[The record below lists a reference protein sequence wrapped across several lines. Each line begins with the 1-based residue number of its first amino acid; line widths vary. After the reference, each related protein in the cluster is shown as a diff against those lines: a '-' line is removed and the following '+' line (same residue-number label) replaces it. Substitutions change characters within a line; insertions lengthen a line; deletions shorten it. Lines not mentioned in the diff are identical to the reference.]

1 MDLPDPSPV
10 LNLIEAFRSSK
21 VMFAG
26 VSLQVFDHLEE
37 AASVKDLA
45 SKLQVQAGPLE
56 RLLDACVGLK
66 LLRRNGVR
74 YQNLPVAQVYLCR
87 KSPQSLTGYILYSNE
102 VLFRLWSHLEDA
114 VREGTPRWKQSFG
127 SEGSIFEHFFRTPE
141 AKQTFLQG
149 MHGLGVLTSPAVT
162 QAFDLSRFKQLVDLG
177 GATGHLAIAAC
188 ERFPA
193 LHAVVFDLEEV
204 IEAARIHVSQSRA
217 SERIRTVAGDFFRD
231 ELPEGDLFALGR
243 IVHDWP
249 DEKVDAL
256 LTRIYQKLPPGGGL
270 LLAEKLLH
278 EDKSG
283 PVSAQLQSLNM
294 LVCTEGKERSL
305 EEYRQLLEAADFR
318 DVRGHFTQRP
328 LDAIFALKR
337 RDAGAK

>member
-10 LNLIEAFRSSK
+10 LNLIEAFRGSK
-21 VMFAG
+21 VMFTA
-26 VSLQVFDHLEE
+26 VSLQVFDQLDE
-37 AASVKDLA
+37 ATRVKELA
-45 SKLQVQAGPLE
+45 SALQVQAEPLE

-66 LLRRNGVR
+66 LLRRKGSR
-74 YQNLPVAQVYLCR
+74 YENLPVAKAYLCR
-87 KSPQSLTGYILYSNE
+87 NSPQSLTGYILYSNE

-149 MHGLGVLTSPAVT
+149 MHGLGALSSPAVVR
-162 QAFDLSRFKQLVDLG
+162 AFDLSHFNRLVDLG

-188 ERFPA
+188 ERFPP
-193 LHAVVFDLEEV
+193 LRAVVFDLEEV
-204 IEAARIHVSQSRA
+204 IDAARIHVSQSPA
-217 SERIRTVAGDFFRD
+217 SDRICTMAGDFFRD

-249 DEKVDAL
+249 DEKVHRL
-256 LTRIYQKLPPGGGL
+256 LSRVYQRLPAGGGL
-270 LLAEKLLH
+270 MLAEKLLH
-278 EDKSG
+278 DDKSG
-283 PVSAQLQSLNM
+283 PLSAQLQSLNM

-305 EEYRQLLEAADFR
+305 QEYRQLLEASGFR
-318 DVRGHFTQRP
+318 DVQGCVTQCP
-328 LDAIFALKR
+328 LDAIFALKPHDLER
-337 RDAGAK
+337 

>member
-1 MDLPDPSPV
+1 MDSPDPSPV
-10 LNLIEAFRSSK
+10 LNLIEAFRGSK
-21 VMFAG
+21 VMFAA

-37 AASVKDLA
+37 AATVTELA
-45 SKLQVQAGPLE
+45 SALHVQAEPLE

-66 LLRRNGVR
+66 LLRRNGLR
-74 YQNLPVAQVYLCR
+74 YENLPVAQVYLRR

-102 VLFRLWSHLEDA
+102 VLLRLWSHLEDA
-114 VREGTPRWKQSFG
+114 VREGTPRWKQSLG

-149 MHGLGVLTSPAVT
+149 MHGLGALSSPAVA
-162 QAFDLSRFKQLVDLG
+162 QAFDLSPFRQLVDLG
-177 GATGHLAIAAC
+177 GATGHLAIATC
-188 ERFPA
+188 ERFPD
-193 LHAVVFDLEEV
+193 LRAVVFDLEEV
-204 IEAARIHVSQSRA
+204 IDAARIHMSQSPA
-217 SERIRTVAGDFFRD
+217 SERIGAVAGDFFRD

-249 DEKVDAL
+249 DERVQTL
-256 LTRIYQKLPPGGGL
+256 LSRIYQRLPPGGGL

-278 EDKSG
+278 DDKSG

-305 EEYRQLLEAADFR
+305 EEYRQLLEAAGFR
-318 DVRGHFTQRP
+318 DVQGRFTQRP
-328 LDAIFALKR
+328 LDAIFALKP
-337 RDAGAK
+337 RDPGAK

>member
-1 MDLPDPSPV
+1 MDSPDPSPV
-10 LNLIEAFRSSK
+10 LSLIEAFRGSK
-21 VMFAG
+21 VMFAA

-37 AASVKDLA
+37 AATLTELA
-45 SKLQVQAGPLE
+45 SALRIPAEPLE

-66 LLRRNGVR
+66 LLRRNGSR
-74 YQNLPVAQVYLCR
+74 YENLPLAQVYLCR
-87 KSPQSLTGYILYSNE
+87 KSPQSLTGYILYSDQ
-102 VLFRLWSHLEDA
+102 VLFRLWNHLEDA
-114 VREGTPRWKQSFG
+114 VREGTPRWKQGFG
-127 SEGSIFEHFFRTPE
+127 VDGSIFEHFFRTPA

-149 MHGLGVLTSPAVT
+149 MHGLGTLSSPAVA

-193 LHAVVFDLEEV
+193 LGAIVFDLEEV
-204 IEAARIHVSQSRA
+204 IDVARVQASRSNA
-217 SERIRTVAGDFFRD
+217 GERIRTVAGDFFRD

-249 DEKVDAL
+249 DEKVQTL
-256 LTRIYQKLPPGGGL
+256 LSKIYERLPAGGGI
-270 LLAEKLLH
+270 LLAERLLH
-278 EDKSG
+278 DDKSG

-305 EEYRQLLEAADFR
+305 EEYRQLLEGAGFG
-318 DVRGHFTQRP
+318 DVQGRFTQRP
-328 LDAIFALKR
+328 LDAILALKP
-337 RDAGAK
+337 RDPGAK